1 MGSYFQYFGWNI
13 IVPSSPFLIHIFQSF
28 VNFFHNNGRK
38 VENTDMMRI
47 IGDTLDGIII
57 LIARQN
63 IINTFILTNRVF
75 ISNVWSRFYEVFIK
89 GIKNLCGV
97 INQEIFIFN
106 TTKAFG

>member
-1 MGSYFQYFGWNI
+1 
-13 IVPSSPFLIHIFQSF
+13 
-28 VNFFHNNGRK
+28 
-38 VENTDMMRI
+38 MMWI

-89 GIKNLCGV
+89 YITNLCGV
-97 INQEIFIFN
+97 INDPVSM
-106 TTKAFG
+106 K